1 MSKKFSK
8 EPLRGMK
15 DFFPSELREVNWIID
30 IVRDIAEVYCYE
42 EYLGPLLEPI
52 EIFAAKS
59 SEELVNEQ
67 SFYVEKKKGK
77 KLILRPEITP
87 TLARMIAKKSQELKK
102 PIRWYSIPTCYRYE
116 RPQRGRTREFL
127 QINFNS
133 ILNKRLLRFPNPN

>member
-1 MSKKFSK
+1 M
-8 EPLRGMK
+8 R

-67 SFYVEKKKGK
+67 SFYVEKK
-77 KLILRPEITP
+77 
-87 TLARMIAKKSQELKK
+87 
-102 PIRWYSIPTCYRYE
+102 
-116 RPQRGRTREFL
+116 
-127 QINFNS
+127 
-133 ILNKRLLRFPNPN
+133 